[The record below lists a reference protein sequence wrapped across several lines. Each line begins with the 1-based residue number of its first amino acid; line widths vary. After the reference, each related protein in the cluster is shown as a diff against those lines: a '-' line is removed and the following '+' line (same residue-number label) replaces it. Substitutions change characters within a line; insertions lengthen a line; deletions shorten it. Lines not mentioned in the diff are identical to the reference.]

1 MKYPFVIFYRS
12 NKYSYIDSFFL
23 KNSSLLDCTIYIA
36 NSINNIKKIYD
47 SNFHLL
53 ITYGESFS
61 NEYKD
66 EILTYISTDILQS
79 RHMHINLEEMLI
91 ITKSISQLNKI
102 INNFYIKICS
112 LPRELT
118 RPIFSLFTSSYN
130 SGEKIFRVY
139 NSLLKQTLVNW
150 EWIILDDSPDDNNF
164 DFLRK
169 NFINDERIRLYRR
182 SKNNGSIGNVKN
194 EAIGLCRGK
203 YVLEMDHDDELM
215 SDVLKD
221 SAEVFDN
228 NSDIGF
234 IYWDCASIYEDG
246 RNQWYGDFICKGYG
260 GYYSQKLD
268 DGKWRLVYITP
279 NINNITMSHLVCC
292 PNHPR
297 IWRRSTLLDI
307 GSYCE
312 YLPICDDYEILLKTS
327 ILTKIA
333 KIHRIGYIQYMNN
346 SNNNFSLIRNHEI
359 NRIGPEYI
367 SPIYYNIYKIDDKM
381 KELDAYEDE
390 KYKYYC
396 SKIWQRDQKLYTHKY
411 SNLIIN
417 NRYDCQICIIGI
429 DSLIYYIDEIKQLY
443 INDRNDFILLDNKCK
458 LEYLWSK
465 LEYNN
470 LDKIKCYHLED
481 ETEENLIKYFH
492 LLYLST
498 KEYRIYNIHL
508 NKPLFNTQ
516 LETRFE
522 VINKLTNSNQKYLE
536 IGVEYGQ
543 TFNNVH
549 FINKLGVDPDP
560 KLIIN
565 KDLVICSTSDSY
577 FKNIENIE
585 NIENIVNIDIDK
597 DKDIDKDRLFDVI
610 FIDGMHQVE
619 YILNDINNSI
629 KHLSQKDNSAIF
641 IDDILPFNY
650 FEQLKIPIQHHYDN
664 GILKYDELW
673 TGDIWK
679 VVYHILKCYSKFIKK
694 FSYYY
699 NSNFRGIGKLELNIN
714 SNRKKLFISPDEIEQ
729 INKYDY
735 FIDYPLYLELLT
747 NNCLI

>member
-1 MKYPFVIFYRS
+1 MKYPFVIFYRL
-12 NKYSYIDSFFL
+12 NKYLYIDSFFL
-23 KNSSLLDCTIYIA
+23 KNSSLLDFTIYIT
-36 NSINNIKKIYD
+36 NSVNHIRKIYD
-47 SNFHLL
+47 ANFHLL

-66 EILTYISTDILQS
+66 EILKYISKEMLMQ
-79 RHMHINLEEMLI
+79 RHIHINLEEMINIYSSI
-91 ITKSISQLNKI
+91 IEFNKM
-102 INNFYIKICS
+102 INIFYIKMCS

-130 SGEKIFRVY
+130 SGEKIFRVF
-139 NSLLKQTLVNW
+139 NSLLKQTLVDW

-169 NFINDERIRLYRR
+169 HFINDERIRLYRR

-215 SDVLKD
+215 PDVLKE
-221 SAEVFDN
+221 SAEVFDKN
-228 NSDIGF
+228 QDIGF

-297 IWRRSTLLDI
+297 IWRRTTLLDM
-307 GSYCE
+307 GSYSE

-333 KIHRIGYIQYMNN
+333 KIHRIGYIQYMNH

-367 SPIYYNIYKIDDKM
+367 SPIYYDMYNIDNRM

-390 KYKYYC
+390 KYKYHC
-396 SKIWQRDQKLYTHKY
+396 SKIWKRNQILYRHKY
-411 SNLIIN
+411 ANLIIN
-417 NRYDCQICIIGI
+417 NKYDCQICIVGI
-429 DSLIYYIDEIKQLY
+429 DSLIYYIDEIKNLY
-443 INDRNDFILLDNKCK
+443 NNGRNDFILLDNKCK
-458 LEYLWSK
+458 LEYLWNK
-465 LEYNN
+465 LEYYK

-481 ETEENLIKYFH
+481 ETDENLINYFH

-498 KEYRIYNIHL
+498 KEYKIYNIYL

-516 LETRFE
+516 LESRFD
-522 VINKLTNSNQKYLE
+522 VINKLTKPNQKYLE

-560 KLIIN
+560 KLIKD
-565 KDLVICSTSDSY
+565 KDLVICNTSDNY
-577 FKNIENIE
+577 FKNIDKNID
-585 NIENIVNIDIDK
+585 IDIDK
-597 DKDIDKDRLFDVI
+597 DILFDVI
-610 FIDGMHQVE
+610 FIDGMHQSE

-629 KHLSQKDNSAIF
+629 KYLSKKDDSAIF

-664 GILKYDELW
+664 GILKYDEFW

-679 VVYHILKCYSKFIKK
+679 VVYHILKYYSKYIKK

-699 NSNFRGIGKLELNIN
+699 NSSFRGIGKLELNTD
-714 SNRKKLFISPDEIEQ
+714 SNDERLFISPDEIEQ

-735 FIDYPLYLELLT
+735 FIDYPLYLELIT
-747 NNCLI
+747 NNYLI